1 MSNETIRDAIVGTIA
16 AQPFPVKRWLMN
28 HPRLLLGVLFRVER
42 GDMVIS
48 PAGPSGNR
56 FRMRLKWQDHTPYI
70 IGTYEPEF
78 LKALRQH
85 VRPGDTCV
93 DVGGNLGYYCLLM
106 SNLVGPK
113 GRVITF
119 EPVEENLAVLRENIA
134 VNKIENVELANTAL
148 GAHPGVLSLIRSEV
162 GSVSATPSV
171 RGYAVEGAQSSIEV
185 PVNTLDAYLEEK
197 GWRPAVI
204 KIDVEGAELEVLRGA
219 VNTLR
224 VARPT
229 VLVEVHGWEETS
241 SAEVREF
248 FSDVGY
254 RISLAGTRGHEA
266 FCVALP
272 NERANSGGSERV
284 PSVSK

>member
-1 MSNETIRDAIVGTIA
+1 MSNQTIRDAIVGAIA
-16 AQPFPVKRWLMN
+16 AQPFPVKRWLMS
-28 HPRLLLGVLFRVER
+28 HPRLLLAVLFRIER

-70 IGTYEPEF
+70 LGTYEPEF
-78 LKALRQH
+78 LNALRQY

-119 EPVEENLAVLRENIA
+119 EPVEENLAVLEENIA
-134 VNKIENVELANTAL
+134 VNQIENVQLVNTAL
-148 GAHPGVLSLIRSEV
+148 GAQPGVLSLIRSEA
-162 GSVSATPSV
+162 GSISATPSI
-171 RGYAVEGAQSSIEV
+171 RAYAVEGEQSSIDV

-197 GWRPAVI
+197 GWRPSVI

-219 VNTLR
+219 VNTFR

-229 VLVEVHGWEETS
+229 VLVEVHGWEEAS
-241 SAEVREF
+241 SADVREF
-248 FSDVGY
+248 FSNVGY
-254 RISLAGTRGHEA
+254 QISLAGTRAHEA
-266 FCVALP
+266 FCIALP
-272 NERANSGGSERV
+272 NERATPGGSQT
-284 PSVSK
+284 

>member
-1 MSNETIRDAIVGTIA
+1 
-16 AQPFPVKRWLMN
+16 MN
-28 HPRLLLGVLFRVER
+28 HPRLLLAVLFRVER

-70 IGTYEPEF
+70 LGTYEPEF
-78 LKALRQH
+78 LNALRKY

-106 SNLVGPK
+106 ANLVGPQ

-119 EPVEENLAVLRENIA
+119 EPVEENIAVLKENLA
-134 VNKIENVELANTAL
+134 VNKIKNVELVNSAL
-148 GAHPGVLSLIRSEV
+148 GAQPGTLSLIRSEA
-162 GSVSATPSV
+162 GSISATPSI
-171 RGYAVEGAQSSIEV
+171 RGYAVEGEQSSIDV
-185 PVNTLDAYLEEK
+185 PVTTLDEYLEEK
-197 GWRPAVI
+197 SWRPAVI

-219 VNTLR
+219 LNTLR

-229 VLVEVHGWEETS
+229 VLVEVHGWEEASTADVRDLFS
-241 SAEVREF
+241 S
-248 FSDVGY
+248 VGY
-254 RISLAGTRGHEA
+254 QISLAGTRGHEA

-272 NERANSGGSERV
+272 NERAVSGASA
-284 PSVSK
+284 

>member
-1 MSNETIRDAIVGTIA
+1 MSNQTIRDAIVGTIA

-28 HPRLLLGVLFRVER
+28 HPRLLLAVLFRVER

-56 FRMRLKWQDHTPYI
+56 FRMRLNWQDNTSYI
-70 IGTYEPEF
+70 LGTYEPEF
-78 LKALRQH
+78 LNALRQY

-106 SNLVGPK
+106 SSLVGPQ

-119 EPVEENLAVLRENIA
+119 EPVEENLAVLKENIA
-134 VNKIENVELANTAL
+134 VNGIKNVQLVNTAL
-148 GAHPGVLSLIRSEV
+148 GAQPGTISLIRSEA
-162 GSVSATPSV
+162 GSISATPSI
-171 RGYAVEGAQSSIEV
+171 RAYAVEGEQSSIDV

-224 VARPT
+224 VTRPT
-229 VLVEVHGWEETS
+229 VLVEVHGWEEAST
-241 SAEVREF
+241 ADVREF
-248 FSDVGY
+248 FSNVGY
-254 RISLAGTRGHEA
+254 QISLAGTRGREA

-272 NERANSGGSERV
+272 KERASSAGAA
-284 PSVSK
+284 